1 MRQAPHT
8 HRMAPSS
15 RARGSNTP
23 RVAAAL
29 FLADVPFAVLMP
41 VALAHL
47 RRTGELPMT
56 PFGFRAFSGPFERL
70 GHQPFMALGVGLMAV
85 AAVDAVAAVGLWRG
99 ERSGADLGL
108 AVTPA
113 ATALGLGFALPFLLV
128 PIPIRAALA
137 LAARRRLG
145 RDPQARWPG

>member
-1 MRQAPHT
+1 
-8 HRMAPSS
+8 MAPSS

>member
-1 MRQAPHT
+1 
-8 HRMAPSS
+8 MAASS
-15 RARGSNTP
+15 RARGSNTS

-70 GHQPFMALGVGLMAV
+70 GHEPFMALGVGLMAV

-108 AVTPA
+108 AMTPA
-113 ATALGLGFALPFLLV
+113 ATALGLGFALPFLLI
-128 PIPIRAALA
+128 PIPIRTALVI
-137 LAARRRLG
+137 AARRGLVRGPEAGL
-145 RDPQARWPG
+145 PG

>member
-1 MRQAPHT
+1 VA
-8 HRMAPSS
+8 ASS
-15 RARGSNTP
+15 RARGSNTS

-29 FLADVPFAVLMP
+29 FLADVPFAALMP

-99 ERSGADLGL
+99 ERSSADLGL